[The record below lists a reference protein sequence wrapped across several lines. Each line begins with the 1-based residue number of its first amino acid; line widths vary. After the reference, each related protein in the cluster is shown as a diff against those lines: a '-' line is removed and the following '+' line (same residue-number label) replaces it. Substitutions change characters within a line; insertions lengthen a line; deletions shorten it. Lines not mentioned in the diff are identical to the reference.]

1 MLRAKLAG
9 TVILLF
15 RLFSPTMVCGGPDP
29 LAGVTPQAPPPNPPV
44 QSRAVVP
51 AEDGPLPGPGPSL
64 WSIGQPTDEEQL
76 YLEYINRSR
85 ANPPAEGIR
94 LAFTPDPAV
103 RAAYDYFGVD
113 TNLLVS
119 QFNAMSPAPPLAMN
133 AQLVAAARWQS
144 GDMFTNEYQGH
155 YQTNGMGPGER
166 MTAVGYNWV
175 AYGENVYAYAESVWQ
190 GHAGFNVDW
199 GYGPG
204 GMQTPP
210 GHRNTIHNGSLRE
223 VGVGIVNGV
232 NGSVGPQLV
241 TQDFGT
247 RAGATPLITGV
258 VYYDFNTNG
267 FYDVGEGIGGVTVSV
282 SNSAYYAVTA
292 DSGGYAVPVSSNGT
306 YAVSFAASGLAAQ
319 KTAVIASLQNTKVDY
334 VPAYYPPVVSG
345 PAPAWLNQGNPY
357 SFSAVGAATAY
368 QWQQA
373 VVSPYTAVEGAENGL
388 AQVTVTNS
396 SSYSVLASD
405 VKYAGSWSFHLAHPQ
420 DPSAP
425 VDQSITLNALLVPS
439 AASQLSFY
447 KRLGYAASG
456 QVARAQVSPDGGR
469 TWQDLWSQ
477 TGDGGAESGFT
488 QVTLSLAPFAGRVV
502 QVRFL
507 YDYVGGNFY
516 PQTSTGVG
524 LYLDNIAVSNA
535 EYLLN
540 LATSASAGTNF
551 TFTPT
556 LATNYVLRTRA
567 QINTRT
573 LDWGPVFRTSAVT
586 PPPVLTVVTKPVVTS
601 GQVQAEFTVANY
613 RSGMTFELW
622 KASSPAGAWAKDTS
636 ATFQTVVANSRFRF
650 TTTTGGA
657 SQGYYR
663 VKGLY

>member
-1 MLRAKLAG
+1 MLRAKLFRTA
-9 TVILLF
+9 IIPFLL
-15 RLFSPTMVCGGPDP
+15 LPVTSLQSAPEVLP
-29 LAGVTPQAPPPNPPV
+29 GVEPKAPPSNPPV
-44 QSRAVVP
+44 QSRAVFA
-51 AEDGPLPGPGPSL
+51 AEDGPLPGPGPTL

-94 LAFTPDPAV
+94 LAFTTDPAV

-113 TNLLVS
+113 TNLLIS
-119 QFNAMSPAPPLAMN
+119 QFNAISPVPPLAMN

-166 MTAVGYNWV
+166 MTAMGYNWIT
-175 AYGENVYAYAESVWQ
+175 YGENVYSYAESVWQ

-247 RAGATPLITGV
+247 RVGATPMITGV
-258 VYYDFNTNG
+258 VFYDFNTNG
-267 FYDVGEGIGGVTVSV
+267 FYDLGEGIGGVTVSV
-282 SNSAYYAVTA
+282 SNSAYYSVTA
-292 DSGGYAVPVSSNGT
+292 DSGGYAVPVSSNGG
-306 YAVSFAASGLAAQ
+306 YAVNFSASGLAVQ
-319 KTAVIASLQNTKVDY
+319 KTAVISSLQNAKVDY
-334 VPAYYPPVVSG
+334 VPTYSPPVVSG
-345 PAPAWLNQGNPY
+345 PAPAFLNQGNLY
-357 SFSAVGAATAY
+357 NFSAVGASTGY

-373 VVSPYTAVEGAENGL
+373 VVSPCAAVEGAENGL
-388 AQVTVTNS
+388 AQVTVVS
-396 SSYSVLASD
+396 SPGYSVLASD
-405 VKYAGSWSFHLAHPQ
+405 VKYAGSWSFHLAHPP

-425 VDQSITLNALLVPS
+425 VDQSITLNGLFLPGT
-439 AASQLSFY
+439 ASQLSFY
-447 KRLGYAASG
+447 KRLGYAASS
-456 QVARAQVSPDGGR
+456 QVARAQVSADGGR
-469 TWQDLWSQ
+469 SWQDLWSQ
-477 TGDGGAESGFT
+477 AGNDGFESAFT
-488 QVTLSLAPFAGRVV
+488 PVTVSLTAYAGRVV
-502 QVRFL
+502 QLRFL
-507 YDYVGGNFY
+507 YDYIGGSFY
-516 PQTSTGVG
+516 PQTSAGVG
-524 LYLDNIAVSNA
+524 LYVDNIAVSNA
-535 EYLLN
+535 ECLLN
-540 LATSASAGTNF
+540 LATASIAGTSF
-551 TFTPT
+551 SFTPT
-556 LATNYVLRTRA
+556 VVTNYVLRVRA
-567 QINTRT
+567 QINSRT

-622 KASSPAGAWAKDTS
+622 KAGSPAGVWAKDTS
-636 ATFQTVVANSRFRF
+636 ATFQTVVADSRFRF

-663 VKGLY
+663 VKALY